1 MEKLLERKWKSFFT
15 ISCTQLIHSTKSFYV
30 CVFDCVCVC
39 LKYRRQFL
47 SRLRVAFMSPLN
59 KYNISCVL
67 LLITWNPIYCHCQC
81 FMSCYVAWFDLK
93 KSIFDFMKLCYLPN
107 FSSCIWLIFNN
118 KSVTSSRPNVQ
129 HFQKR
134 QQQRQQKISF
144 VVYLFF
150 ANVMCKIDD

>member
-1 MEKLLERKWKSFFT
+1 MKGSSSGKLIAKMWGNTLATLCWNCAWRRLLERKWKSFLMC
-15 ISCTQLIHSTKSFYV
+15 SLMMIHSTIPCM
-30 CVFDCVCVC
+30 CVWLYMCLC

-107 FSSCIWLIFNN
+107 FSSCI
-118 KSVTSSRPNVQ
+118 
-129 HFQKR
+129 
-134 QQQRQQKISF
+134 
-144 VVYLFF
+144 
-150 ANVMCKIDD
+150 

>member
-93 KSIFDFMKLCYLPN
+93 KEYLWFYEIVLSTKLFKLYLTD
-107 FSSCIWLIFNN
+107 I
-118 KSVTSSRPNVQ
+118 
-129 HFQKR
+129 
-134 QQQRQQKISF
+134 QQQKCNIFTNECATRQKTATTTSTKNQFCGLLVFCKR
-144 VVYLFF
+144 
-150 ANVMCKIDD
+150 NV